1 MFEVRAIWLL
11 LRMITVLI
19 FVVHTHR
26 PPSNIVDVAVS
37 NNIVAIALNN
47 NELMRLDLSNPSEI
61 DRKYTERMWL
71 TGYNS
76 VSSNECLCSDKQ
88 QSSEFKV
95 MAGQRAVSG
104 QNGNI

>member
-1 MFEVRAIWLL
+1 M
-11 LRMITVLI
+11 
-19 FVVHTHR
+19 
-26 PPSNIVDVAVS
+26 S

-61 DRKYTERMWL
+61 DRKYRERMWFK

-76 VSSNECLCSDKQ
+76 ISSNECLCSDKQ

-104 QNGNI
+104 QNGNLSG

>member
-1 MFEVRAIWLL
+1 MF
-11 LRMITVLI
+11 
-19 FVVHTHR
+19 THR
-26 PPSNIVDVAVS
+26 PPSNIVDVVVS

-47 NELMRLDLSNPSEI
+47 NDLMRLDLSNPSEI

-76 VSSNECLCSDKQ
+76 ISSNECLCSDKQ

-104 QNGNI
+104 QNGNLSG